1 MKDEFILYPL
11 FSMPVASID
20 VDIDSKKVLSYLKK
34 TKLGLTNLGID
45 SHISF
50 SNKIL
55 DDKILAKEKNKL
67 LKAIATYLKQVFN
80 YDKKFK
86 ILNSW
91 MTKISVNGESQNHI
105 HRNSWMSGV
114 YYPEHD
120 SGFKITFKKE
130 PIVCSTYQVFE
141 NDHNIYSAEEWS
153 ITPKK
158 NTVLLFPSNLMH
170 KVAKNLSNKDRY
182 SLAFNINP
190 IGTFFKKH
198 DTEITYR

>member
-1 MKDEFILYPL
+1 MILYPL

-34 TKLGLTNLGID
+34 TKLGLTNLGIY

-198 DTEITYR
+198 DTEITYE